1 MFQVRIH
8 GRGGQGVVTAAEL
21 LAVAA
26 FDEGRY
32 AQAFPSF
39 GSERMGA
46 PVVSYCRIDDHPIRT
61 REPVMEPDALI
72 IQDVTLIHQV
82 DLFAGLSPDGYLLV
96 NTARTLE
103 ELGLGA
109 VGRQLPPDHLAN
121 CPATDIALEQLGR
134 PLPNAALIAGF
145 AALTGMLALAS
156 VDQAIRQRFP
166 GAVGERNVVAAT
178 AAFRHVNATKIETAR
193 AAPD

>member
-1 MFQVRIH
+1 MSPSSTRSTCSPGSPPTATCWSTRP
-8 GRGGQGVVTAAEL
+8 GRSRSWASARWAASCP
-21 LAVAA
+21 A
-26 FDEGRY
+26 
-32 AQAFPSF
+32 
-39 GSERMGA
+39 
-46 PVVSYCRIDDHPIRT
+46 
-61 REPVMEPDALI
+61 
-72 IQDVTLIHQV
+72 
-82 DLFAGLSPDGYLLV
+82 
-96 NTARTLE
+96 
-103 ELGLGA
+103 
-109 VGRQLPPDHLAN
+109 DHLAN
-121 CPATDIALEQLGR
+121 CPATDIALEQIGR